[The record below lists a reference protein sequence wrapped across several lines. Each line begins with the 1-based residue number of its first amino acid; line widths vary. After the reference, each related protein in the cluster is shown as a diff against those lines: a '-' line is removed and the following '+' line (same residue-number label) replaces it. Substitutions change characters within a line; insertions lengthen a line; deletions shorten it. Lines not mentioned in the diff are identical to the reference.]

1 MQDNIKFEE
10 VVVDLSYHQG
20 EVDFEELK
28 NSGVYGVI
36 IRAGYGDKVSQED
49 PMFQKYYEQAKEV
62 GLHIGAYWY
71 SYAQSP
77 SDTRQEIQAFLQVV
91 EGKDFDMFLAYD
103 VEDVSQLHLDQDTTS
118 WMCETALNMI
128 GEHGYTPVLYT
139 NPDWLTY
146 HLSYVEMAP
155 DTNYW
160 VAAYDEGHE
169 EFTNSDFCVMHQYK
183 ISEPSRGISTNYD
196 LNVCYVDFP
205 NQDNTDIEYNSNTIA
220 LPVDA
225 EVIYNNEVDDGV
237 ISPALIIA
245 MMIISFIYVK
255 FIITN
260 TSSDDKRNT
269 NK

>member
-1 MQDNIKFEE
+1 MNELKFEE
-10 VVVDLSYHQG
+10 IVVDLSYHQG
-20 EVDFEELK
+20 DVDFKELK
-28 NSGVYGVI
+28 ESGVYGVI

-49 PMFQKYYEQAKEV
+49 PKFKEYYEQAKEQ

-77 SDTRQEIQAFLQVV
+77 SETRREIQAFLQVV

-103 VEDVSQLHLDQDTTS
+103 VEDVSQIHLDQDTTS
-118 WMCETALNMI
+118 WMCDIAINMI

-146 HLSYVEMAP
+146 HLQYVEMAP
-155 DTNYW
+155 DINYW

-183 ISEPSRGISTNYD
+183 ISEPSRGISTKYD

-205 NQDNTDIEYNSNTIA
+205 NQDEDVEYDSSSVA
-220 LPVDA
+220 LPVDDT
-225 EVIYNNEVDDGV
+225 VIYNNEVGDASGL
-237 ISPALIIA
+237 SPALILSMLVIA
-245 MMIISFIYVK
+245 IMYVK
-255 FIITN
+255 FVIDN
-260 TSSDDKRNT
+260 TKPNDRRQKN
-269 NK
+269 